1 MPTPELTAEQMERLE
16 KYVANADDL
25 GPCDALDYT
34 RIAIQT
40 MPALLAA
47 AKERDALRSRLNEAI
62 ESERVG
68 FSHTGRQYNEGRLDA
83 LRDFRSSLARAALA
97 PNHPE
102 TPDSSRL
109 PETPR

>member
-40 MPALLAA
+40 MPALIAA
-47 AKERDALRSRLNEAI
+47 RHKEQRNA
-62 ESERVG
+62 
-68 FSHTGRQYNEGRLDA
+68 
-83 LRDFRSSLARAALA
+83 
-97 PNHPE
+97 
-102 TPDSSRL
+102 
-109 PETPR
+109 